1 MSVAP
6 FAMQL
11 LGPFRLLVD
20 GVRIDVSSRRGQA
33 LLAMLATSPSHERT
47 RAWLQ
52 DRLWGSRGAAQAQAS
67 LRRELSSLRKLIN
80 QPGRELLCADHLRI
94 WLDPALLG
102 GNPAGGGGG
111 ELLEGLDLPGEEG
124 FEDWLRQE
132 RSQHSSVAAAS
143 PVPAEPS
150 VLSGDTGLA
159 ALQLEP
165 ISGSADM
172 TDALAERLGRIR
184 WLRLHLQPGSAARYR
199 ASGQWRDAEG
209 GAGTLSLTLTETG
222 SGRLV
227 WSGRFAGVDPA
238 APAPAVLDEAVSAL
252 RARIAQ
258 AEQARCHALGQ
269 AADDVASLV
278 WQSQW
283 HMHRLTRADA
293 AEAGKLAQQALE
305 LDPNGGEAIAQ
316 HTWVRLWDQW
326 VTRAKEADVRAVR
339 ELAQRAI
346 IADHEDARGHM
357 LAGIAEIWL
366 MQPLRAEAL
375 LRRAVDLDPSL
386 VMARVQLACALYHRI
401 MLPEAEAE
409 LQTALRLSPN
419 DQYLFFIAGEL
430 ATTCLMQEK
439 WEEALLHAETALAA
453 RQSYVHGHVAKVN
466 ALVHLG
472 RMREAVAAH
481 HELYR
486 ANPHYSPSFIDWI
499 PFLDSS
505 WHAFFK
511 DGLNRAAAAAD

>member
-1 MSVAP
+1 MPVAP

-20 GVRIDVSSRRGQA
+20 GVRIDVTSRRGQA

-52 DRLWGSRGAAQAQAS
+52 DRLWGTRGAAQGQAS

-80 QPGRELLCADHLRI
+80 RPGQELLCADHLRI
-94 WLDPALLG
+94 WLDPALYSCDLG
-102 GNPAGGGGG
+102 GGQGSD
-111 ELLEGLDLPGEEG
+111 LLEGLDLPGEEG
-124 FEDWLRQE
+124 FEDWLRRE
-132 RSQHSSVAAAS
+132 RRQQGPSAPPPVAAA
-143 PVPAEPS
+143 PA
-150 VLSGDTGLA
+150 LSIGDNGLA
-159 ALQLEP
+159 ALHLTP
-165 ISGSADM
+165 ISGSAEM

-184 WLRLHLQPGSAARYR
+184 WLQLHLQPGGAARYSL
-199 ASGQWRDAEG
+199 AGQWRGAEG
-209 GAGTLSLTLTETG
+209 GPGTLSLSLTETG

-227 WSGRFAGVDPA
+227 WSGRFADADPA
-238 APAPAVLDEAVSAL
+238 APPPAVIDEAICAV

-258 AEQARCHALGQ
+258 TEQARCHALGP
-269 AADDVASLV
+269 AAGDVAALV

-283 HMHRLTRADA
+283 HMHRMNRADA
-293 AEAGKLAQQALE
+293 ALAGALARQALD
-305 LDPNGGEAIAQ
+305 LDSTCGEAIAQ
-316 HTWVRLWDQW
+316 HTWVRLWDLW
-326 VTRAKEADVRAVR
+326 VTRAREADVRAVR
-339 ELAQRAI
+339 EQAQRAI

-386 VMARVQLACALYHRI
+386 VMARVQLACALYHRL

-409 LQTALRLSPN
+409 LETAMRLSPN

-439 WEEALLHAETALAA
+439 WDEALLHAETALAA
-453 RQSYVHGHVAKVN
+453 RRSYVHGHVAKVN

-472 RMREAVAAH
+472 RMPDAAAAH
-481 HELYR
+481 HDLYR
-486 ANPHYSPSFIDWI
+486 ATPHYSPSFIDWI